1 MINFRSILKLSA
13 VAVVAF
19 VMTGCADNDALL
31 ASKGNMLPDNAVWA
45 VKVNADQLWNKAL
58 GEPGAPARDMWQAGK
73 SMASMYTSEF
83 GEFGDVLRQILADPA
98 ALGVNMKEPL
108 VLSCAGEISEMTDY
122 DMEGNVEMCLVA
134 LLDNSEAF
142 LKVADAAVTFAKAEA
157 DVVVFKDVEQEGY
170 THYEFVAEEGVSVDL
185 GVTAESAVLRFKFDS
200 TAAAAQGL
208 SGSMLALF
216 AGEGPQDV
224 DGLEAFYAS
233 AADVASWGDFDAM
246 MNLAMPVLKQ
256 EDSNVAAQFEQY
268 LSMYAGSSVVSDL
281 DFQDGKTV
289 LNVGVYGS
297 EELEAYA
304 DKYNKKASDKFFKQ
318 LPEPAFV
325 AFNVAIKDF
334 AGIVDEMCRINPD
347 YVELLAYLEEEYDF
361 NKELLNGFPGL
372 VTFALTG
379 AGLYSDVPAFGLMM
393 ECDESVWEYAQE
405 YLAEY
410 AEADEN
416 GVYNIGE
423 MVYVGYTDGYIY
435 AKDAETFNGL
445 NSSSFADNA
454 YAKTIAKGGAVIDL
468 EALPSD
474 ILDDFA
480 SEINYYMKGEG
491 LLQYVTSV
499 VVDPADDFMSATVTV
514 NMGDKN
520 HNLLEKL
527 VLEVVNSML

>member
-1 MINFRSILKLSA
+1 
-13 VAVVAF
+13 
-19 VMTGCADNDALL
+19 
-31 ASKGNMLPDNAVWA
+31 
-45 VKVNADQLWNKAL
+45 
-58 GEPGAPARDMWQAGK
+58 
-73 SMASMYTSEF
+73 
-83 GEFGDVLRQILADPA
+83 
-98 ALGVNMKEPL
+98 
-108 VLSCAGEISEMTDY
+108 
-122 DMEGNVEMCLVA
+122 
-134 LLDNSEAF
+134 
-142 LKVADAAVTFAKAEA
+142 
-157 DVVVFKDVEQEGY
+157 
-170 THYEFVAEEGVSVDL
+170 
-185 GVTAESAVLRFKFDS
+185 
-200 TAAAAQGL
+200 
-208 SGSMLALF
+208 
-216 AGEGPQDV
+216 
-224 DGLEAFYAS
+224 
-233 AADVASWGDFDAM
+233 M

-256 EDSNVAAQFEQY
+256 EDPNVAAQFEQY
-268 LSMYAGSSVVSDL
+268 LPMYAGSSVVYDL

-289 LNVGVYGS
+289 MNVGVYGS

-304 DKYNKKASDKFFKQ
+304 HKYNMKASDKFFKQ
-318 LPEPAFV
+318 LPEQSFV

-347 YVELLAYLEEEYDF
+347 YVDLLAYLEEEYDF

-416 GVYNIGE
+416 GVYNFGE
-423 MVYVGYTDGYIY
+423 VAYVGYADGYIY
-435 AKDAETFNGL
+435 VKDAETFNGL

-454 YAKTIAKGGAVIDL
+454 YAKTIAKGGAVVDL
-468 EALPSD
+468 EALPAD

-480 SEINYYMKGEG
+480 SEINYYMKGEE

-499 VVDPADDFMSATVTV
+499 IVDPADDFMSATVTV

-527 VLEVVNSML
+527 VLEAVNSML